1 MGICAIAMALFSE
14 LDEWLHTL
22 AGRGLWQMGGVKGH
36 NHFWPSFVLRL
47 FLIACFWFG
56 PEATDSITYLVPIVE
71 VLPFFGRKE
80 AGSSSF
86 IYWPSL
92 PVFLRLFHFTL
103 VQCRTEKKKGIKA
116 KTRNGKW
123 PSIRRQ
129 NPVAKNWERRPSAA
143 SEMLYF

>member
-1 MGICAIAMALFSE
+1 MWCNQFEAIKIPVAISSKHFRNRSWEFAQLQWRFFSE

-103 VQCRTEKKKGIKA
+103 VQCRTEKKRK
-116 KTRNGKW
+116 
-123 PSIRRQ
+123 
-129 NPVAKNWERRPSAA
+129 E
-143 SEMLYF
+143 